1 MRRFRASSLQQKL
14 AAVILGTSCLALAL
28 ASTGFVL
35 YERTSYRAAMT
46 RELST
51 LADTLGAN
59 TAASLMFEDRKSA
72 QEMLGALR
80 GESHIVAACLY
91 DNRKEKFAEYRRPH
105 TGDSPSMPGWQEDGA
120 RFDETYLTV
129 FRTVSLEQTKVG
141 SIVILSD
148 LSVLH
153 AALWQYI
160 RISAV
165 VLLFSILAAF
175 VVSSRVLRVITAPIL
190 QLAAIAGRVSA
201 KEDYSL
207 RAVRRGNDE
216 VGALVGAFNGMLEHI
231 QQRDAALQTARDE
244 LEVRVEERTEELRK
258 EVEERK
264 QAEAEMRKA
273 KDAAE
278 EASRLKS
285 EFLANMSHE
294 IRTPMNGV
302 IGMTELALD
311 TDLSAEQREYLETV
325 QTSAESLL
333 SVINDI
339 LDFSKVEAGKLELH
353 PIDFQLRDLI
363 AETLR
368 PLAVRA
374 FQKRLEL
381 VSDIDECVPDDLVG
395 DAGRLQQILI
405 NLVGNAIKFT
415 EHGEVVVSIGANKDT
430 QRHPG
435 RVAVHFRVS
444 DTGIG
449 IPAEKQ
455 KIIFDAFRQVDG
467 STTRKYGGTGLGLAI
482 CARLV
487 EMMGGRIELESE
499 TGKGSTF
506 HFTVEFGAGGG
517 TPDRP
522 ALAPPVASENLR
534 VLVVD
539 DNQTNRR
546 ILSRMLSPL
555 RMKVTAV
562 ESGAGALVQMQE
574 AYQHGEPF
582 QLVILDSHMPEMDG
596 FMVAARIRE
605 NGDLNQATILLL
617 TSGDNQGDAARCRAL
632 GIARYLLKP
641 VKQSEL
647 VDAIVH
653 ALEKTSRKQ
662 DDVLPEAP
670 SFSKANLHPLQ
681 ILLAEDN
688 PVNQTLAMRLLEKA
702 GHSVKL
708 ATNGQEALKLLGG
721 QDFDVVLMDLQ
732 MPVMGGLEAT
742 AAIREKEKA
751 SGGHIP
757 IIAVTAHAL
766 KGDRERCLESG
777 MDGYIS
783 KPVQPGLL
791 LAELERVV
799 TNRVPENETL
809 RAEEPAPPSPE
820 PCVNFPELLKRVD
833 NDGEL
838 LQDLVTVFRN
848 DFPRHSDSLRLAIQ
862 ENDSKRIEAVG
873 HTLKGVFSNLAAE
886 RAAEKA
892 ACLLRKGRQGETEG
906 LQEVLKALEE
916 EAALVVTQ
924 LEAYCEELRQ

>member
-1 MRRFRASSLQQKL
+1 MRRFRNSSLQQKL

-28 ASTGFVL
+28 ASAGFVL
-35 YERTSYRAAMT
+35 YQRTSYRAAMT

-59 TAASLMFEDRKSA
+59 TAASLMFKDRKSA

-91 DNRKEKFAEYRRPH
+91 DDRHKEFAEYRRPH
-105 TGDSPSMPGWQEDGA
+105 AADSLEMPAWQEDGA
-120 RFDETYLTV
+120 RFHETYLTV
-129 FRTVSLEQTKVG
+129 FRTVSLDQTNVG
-141 SIVILSD
+141 SIAILSD
-148 LSVLH
+148 LRVLH

-160 RISAV
+160 RISAA
-165 VLLFSILAAF
+165 VLLISILTAF

-190 QLAAIAGRVSA
+190 QLAALTGRVSA

-207 RAVRRGNDE
+207 RAVARGNDE
-216 VGALVGAFNGMLEHI
+216 VGVLVGGFNRMLEHI
-231 QQRDAALQTARDE
+231 QQRDAALQNAKDE
-244 LEVRVEERTEELRK
+244 LEGRVQERTEELRK

-264 QAEAEMRKA
+264 QAEAEMRIA

-311 TDLSAEQREYLETV
+311 TDLTGEQREYLETV

-333 SVINDI
+333 SVINGI
-339 LDFSKVEAGKLELH
+339 LDFSKVEAGKLDLH
-353 PIDFQLRDLI
+353 PIDFKLRDVI

-374 FQKRLEL
+374 FQKHLEL
-381 VSDIDECVPDDLVG
+381 VNDIAEGVPDDLVG

-415 EHGEVVVSIGANKDT
+415 EQGEVVVSIGGNKDT
-430 QRHPG
+430 QRSAG

-449 IPAEKQ
+449 IPSDKQ

-482 CARLV
+482 SARLV
-487 EMMGGRIELESE
+487 EMMGGRIELESQV
-499 TGKGSTF
+499 GKGSTF
-506 HFTVEFGAGGG
+506 QFIVEFGAGTG
-517 TPDRP
+517 TPDKP
-522 ALAPPVASENLR
+522 ALAPPVAAENLR

-539 DNQTNRR
+539 DNETNRR
-546 ILSRMLSPL
+546 ILCRMLSQL
-555 RMKVTAV
+555 RMNVTAV
-562 ESGAGALVQMQE
+562 ESGAGALGQMQE
-574 AYQHGEPF
+574 AHQRGQPF
-582 QLVILDSHMPEMDG
+582 QLVVLDSQMPEMDG

-605 NGDLNQATILLL
+605 NCDLKQTPILLL
-617 TSGDNQGDAARCRAL
+617 TSGDQHGDAERCRVL

-647 VDAIVH
+647 VDAIIN
-653 ALEKTSRKQ
+653 ALEKKSHKQKQ
-662 DDVLPEAP
+662 DDFSSEAP
-670 SFSKANLHPLQ
+670 SSSRGNSRPLRV
-681 ILLAEDN
+681 LLAEDN
-688 PVNQTLAMRLLEKA
+688 RLNQTLVIRMLEKA

-708 ATNGQEALKLLGG
+708 ATNGREALELLGG
-721 QDFDVVLMDLQ
+721 ADFDVVLMDLQ
-732 MPVMGGLEAT
+732 MPVMDGLEAT

-766 KGDRERCLESG
+766 KGDRERCLENG

-791 LAELERVV
+791 LAELAQV
-799 TNRVPENETL
+799 TLNRAPEKGTSPAQELAPASPVPL
-809 RAEEPAPPSPE
+809 RP
-820 PCVNFPELLKRVD
+820 
-833 NDGEL
+833 
-838 LQDLVTVFRN
+838 
-848 DFPRHSDSLRLAIQ
+848 
-862 ENDSKRIEAVG
+862 
-873 HTLKGVFSNLAAE
+873 
-886 RAAEKA
+886 
-892 ACLLRKGRQGETEG
+892 
-906 LQEVLKALEE
+906 
-916 EAALVVTQ
+916 
-924 LEAYCEELRQ
+924 

>member
-1 MRRFRASSLQQKL
+1 MRRFRNSSLQQKL

-28 ASTGFVL
+28 ASAGFVL
-35 YERTSYRAAMT
+35 YERASYRAAMT
-46 RELST
+46 RELSA

-91 DNRKEKFAEYRRPH
+91 DNRQRRFAEYRRPH
-105 TGDSPSMPGWQEDGA
+105 AADLLEMPGWQEDGA
-120 RFDETYLTV
+120 RFNETYLTV
-129 FRTVSLEQTKVG
+129 FRTVSLDHTKVG
-141 SIVILSD
+141 SIAIVSD

-160 RISAV
+160 EISAA
-165 VLLFSILAAF
+165 VLLISILTAF

-190 QLAAIAGRVSA
+190 QLAALTGRVSA

-207 RAVRRGNDE
+207 RAVARGNDE
-216 VGALVGAFNGMLEHI
+216 VGVLVGGFNRMLEHI
-231 QQRDAALQTARDE
+231 QQRDAALQNAKDE
-244 LEVRVEERTEELRK
+244 LEGRVQERTEELRK

-264 QAEAEMRKA
+264 QAEAEMRIA

-311 TDLSAEQREYLETV
+311 TDLTGEQREYLETV

-333 SVINDI
+333 SVINGI
-339 LDFSKVEAGKLELH
+339 LDFSKVEAGKLDLH
-353 PIDFQLRDLI
+353 PNDFKLRDVI

-368 PLAVRA
+368 PLALRA
-374 FQKRLEL
+374 FQKHLEL
-381 VSDIDECVPDDLVG
+381 VSDIAEFVPDDLVG

-415 EHGEVVVSIGANKDT
+415 EQGEVVVRIGGNNEP
-430 QRHPG
+430 QRSAG

-449 IPAEKQ
+449 IPGDKQ

-482 CARLV
+482 SARLV
-487 EMMGGRIELESE
+487 EMMGGRIELESQV
-499 TGKGSTF
+499 GKGSTF
-506 HFTVEFGAGGG
+506 HFTVEFGAGTG
-517 TPDRP
+517 TP
-522 ALAPPVASENLR
+522 AIAPPVAAENLR

-546 ILSRMLSPL
+546 ILCRMLSPM
-555 RMKVTAV
+555 RMNVTAV
-562 ESGAGALVQMQE
+562 ESGAGALGQMQE
-574 AYQHGEPF
+574 AHQRGKPF
-582 QLVILDSHMPEMDG
+582 QLVILDSQMPDMDG

-605 NGDLNQATILLL
+605 NCDLKQTPILLL
-617 TSGDNQGDAARCRAL
+617 TSGDRHGDAERCRVL
-632 GIARYLLKP
+632 EIARYLLKP
-641 VKQSEL
+641 VRQSEL
-647 VDAIVH
+647 VDAIIN
-653 ALEKTSRKQ
+653 ALEKKSHKQKQ
-662 DDVLPEAP
+662 DDLSSEVP
-670 SFSKANLHPLQ
+670 SSSRGNPHPLRV
-681 ILLAEDN
+681 LLAEDN
-688 PVNQTLAMRLLEKA
+688 RLNQTLVIRMLEKA

-708 ATNGQEALKLLGG
+708 AANGREALELLGSA
-721 QDFDVVLMDLQ
+721 DFDVVLMDLQ
-732 MPVMGGLEAT
+732 MPLMGGLEAT
-742 AAIREKEKA
+742 AAIREKEKT

-766 KGDRERCLESG
+766 KGDRERCLECG

-791 LAELERVV
+791 LAELARVALNKAPEKG
-799 TNRVPENETL
+799 TSPAEDLAPASAVPCAGST
-809 RAEEPAPPSPE
+809 RRGGGAPGDPA
-820 PCVNFPELLKRVD
+820 
-833 NDGEL
+833 
-838 LQDLVTVFRN
+838 
-848 DFPRHSDSLRLAIQ
+848 
-862 ENDSKRIEAVG
+862 
-873 HTLKGVFSNLAAE
+873 
-886 RAAEKA
+886 
-892 ACLLRKGRQGETEG
+892 
-906 LQEVLKALEE
+906 
-916 EAALVVTQ
+916 
-924 LEAYCEELRQ
+924 

>member
-1 MRRFRASSLQQKL
+1 MRRLRASSLQQKL

-91 DNRKEKFAEYRRPH
+91 DNRKEKFAQYRRPH
-105 TGDSPSMPGWQEDGA
+105 AADSLAMPGWQEDGA
-120 RFDETYLTV
+120 RFAESYLTV
-129 FRTVSLEQTKVG
+129 FRTVSLDQTKVG
-141 SIVILSD
+141 SIAILSD
-148 LSVLH
+148 LSELH

-160 RISAV
+160 RISAL

-216 VGALVGAFNGMLEHI
+216 VGVLVGAFNGMLEHV

-302 IGMTELALD
+302 LGMTELALD

-353 PIDFQLRDLI
+353 PVDFRLRDLI
-363 AETLR
+363 AETVR

-374 FQKRLEL
+374 FQKHLEL
-381 VSDIDECVPDDLVG
+381 VNDIEEGVPDDLVG

-430 QRHPG
+430 QRPAG

-455 KIIFDAFRQVDG
+455 KIIFEAFRQVDG

-487 EMMGGRIELESE
+487 EMMSGRIELESE
-499 TGKGSTF
+499 AGKGSTF
-506 HFTVEFGAGGG
+506 HFTVEFGAGRA

-522 ALAPPVASENLR
+522 ALAPSAASENLR

-539 DNQTNRR
+539 DNQTNLR

-555 RMKVTAV
+555 RMEVTAV
-562 ESGAGALVQMQE
+562 ESGAGALAQMQE

-582 QLVILDSHMPEMDG
+582 QLVILDSHMPQMDG

-605 NGDLNQATILLL
+605 NSDLNQATILLL
-617 TSGDNQGDAARCRAL
+617 TSGDHHGDAARCRVL

-647 VDAIVH
+647 VDAILH
-653 ALEKTSRKQ
+653 ALEKTSHKP
-662 DDVLPEAP
+662 DDLLPEAP
-670 SFSKANLHPLQ
+670 NFSRPNSHPLH

-708 ATNGQEALKLLGG
+708 ATNGQEALELLGG
-721 QDFDVVLMDLQ
+721 QGFDVVLMDLQ

-766 KGDRERCLESG
+766 KGDRERCLDTG
-777 MDGYIS
+777 MDGYIT

-799 TNRVPENETL
+799 TNRAPENETL
-809 RAEEPAPPSPE
+809 RAEEPAPSPE
-820 PCVNFPELLKRVD
+820 RCVNFPELLKRVD

-838 LQDLVTVFRN
+838 LHDLVTVFRN
-848 DFPRHSDSLRLAIQ
+848 DFPRHSGSLRLAIQ
-862 ENDSKRIEAVG
+862 EKDSKRIEAVG

-906 LQEVLKALEE
+906 LQEVLEALEK